1 MKPLDKIIEAINE
14 STEKY
19 ELCKIGD
26 THTQSEILQS
36 LSANVYFLTEYRIHF
51 HKQWMKS
58 YFESSG
64 GSSAAKERFADNDVP
79 ELYTVRHMMAS
90 GNKVLDS
97 LRTIISANKNG

>member
-1 MKPLDKIIEAINE
+1 MKPLDKIVEAINE
-14 STEKY
+14 STERY
-19 ELCKIGD
+19 EVCKIGD

-51 HKQWMKS
+51 HKEWMRA
-58 YFESSG
+58 YFESKAP
-64 GSSAAKERFADNDVP
+64 SAAARERYADNCVP
-79 ELYTVRHMMAS
+79 DLYTVRHFMAS

>member
-1 MKPLDKIIEAINE
+1 MKPLDNIIEAINK
-14 STEKY
+14 STEAY
-19 ELCKIGD
+19 ENLKIGD

-51 HKQWMKS
+51 HKEWMRA

-64 GSSAAKERFADNDVP
+64 GSAAAKERYADNEVP
-79 ELYTVRHMMAS
+79 HLYTVRHLMAS
-90 GNKVLDS
+90 GNKVIDS

>member
-1 MKPLDKIIEAINE
+1 MKPLDKIIEAINL

-19 ELCKIGD
+19 EDLKIGD

-51 HKQWMKS
+51 HKQWMKA
-58 YFESSG
+58 YFDSNG
-64 GSSAAKERFADNDVP
+64 GSAAAKERFADNEVP
-79 ELYTVRHMMAS
+79 ELYTVRHLMAS
-90 GNKVLDS
+90 VNKVIDS